1 MNQISKRRKEI
12 GLTQK
17 EVAEKMET
25 NIRWVQKLENN
36 EINIENITFM
46 NAVKLIKALYEDSE
60 EWSDMRATYILLKSL
75 LKK

>member
-17 EVAEKMET
+17 EVAEKMES

>member
-17 EVAEKMET
+17 EVAEKMES

-46 NAVKLIKALYEDSE
+46 NAVKLIKVLYEDSE